1 MRHVTATEV
10 MIERNDQL
18 ARDPR
23 HLKILM
29 EFWPRENI
37 VHCMEKL
44 LLEEIELKNSLEVVC
59 QKTAKL

>member
-10 MIERNDQL
+10 MIAHNDQL

-23 HLKILM
+23 HLKRLM

-37 VHCMEKL
+37 VHCMAKL
-44 LLEEIELKNSLEVVC
+44 LLEEIERKAGQGRN
-59 QKTAKL
+59 